1 MSGNLTEYLLKSRT
15 PLELACELAAQAKEN
30 AALKDRI
37 HALKHELFWM
47 RVAEHEL
54 AAAPSKGAS

>member
-1 MSGNLTEYLLKSRT
+1 MNLTEYLLKTRT

-47 RVAEHEL
+47 RAVERDSTACPPGGK
-54 AAAPSKGAS
+54 A